1 MDIESEN
8 SLQLPSLYTIVKYSF
23 YSRGGCNRE
32 GQPKTNQ
39 DSCISREEEINS
51 SKEYIFG
58 VFDGHGLDGHLIS
71 QSIKNFFENINFQKL
86 TPKENILSTYKSLS
100 TYIQTQ
106 NNFDVLCSG
115 STCLILY
122 ITSSKIIS
130 ANLGDSRSILIT
142 TDDKIIELSKDQKPE
157 NPNEKKRIE
166 QNGGRVSQAYGM
178 GPYRVWLKTENYPGL
193 AMSRSIGDKIAHSV
207 GVSDI
212 PEILEF
218 NFEEYKPKAFVVASD
233 GIWEFLSNENVR
245 DFVLSFYHNLDA
257 DNCARELC
265 QKARDIWDNS
275 GFAVDDITAVVGFF
289 KEK

>member
-1 MDIESEN
+1 
-8 SLQLPSLYTIVKYSF
+8 
-23 YSRGGCNRE
+23 
-32 GQPKTNQ
+32 
-39 DSCISREEEINS
+39 
-51 SKEYIFG
+51 
-58 VFDGHGLDGHLIS
+58 
-71 QSIKNFFENINFQKL
+71 
-86 TPKENILSTYKSLS
+86 
-100 TYIQTQ
+100 
-106 NNFDVLCSG
+106 
-115 STCLILY
+115 
-122 ITSSKIIS
+122 
-130 ANLGDSRSILIT
+130 
-142 TDDKIIELSKDQKPE
+142 
-157 NPNEKKRIE
+157 
-166 QNGGRVSQAYGM
+166 M

-212 PEILEF
+212 PEILEI

-245 DFVLSFYHNLDA
+245 DCVLSFYHNFDA